1 MKHILF
7 LFTLV
12 YSTLSFAQKDT
23 IVEQI
28 RDTRIGEDAPVLGET
43 PSIMPAQAVFK
54 IVEQMPQYPRGG
66 DAMMKFIQ
74 KNIKY
79 PDLERESDIQG
90 RVVLGFIVNVDGS
103 LSDITVRKSVSHGLD
118 KEAIRVV
125 KLMPNFIPGRQQ
137 GKAVRVQY
145 MLPIMFKLASPEPPK
160 KQ

>member
-54 IVEQMPQYPRGG
+54 IVEQMPQYPGG
-66 DAMMKFIQ
+66 DDAMMKFIQ

>member
-54 IVEQMPQYPRGG
+54 IVEQMPQYPGG
-66 DAMMKFIQ
+66 DDAMMKFIQ

-160 KQ
+160 TQ

>member
-54 IVEQMPQYPRGG
+54 IVEQMPQYPGG
-66 DAMMKFIQ
+66 DYAMMKFIQ